1 MASRRM
7 SLSVHWDGQ
16 LDMDG
21 NGPRYFGGRKKLIAI
36 RSDTTY
42 ANFERRMYRLV
53 NCNREECC
61 LKYTIRCPTGAN
73 EYIAHDIVDDESLEG
88 LIGLFEH
95 YGCVSLSRI
104 KKDLY
109 PSETQYQSQ
118 GYYTSLL
125 HNNIDVGFPEN
136 PIGDREVD
144 NEQGTESVSTC
155 ATLDFTCATLDVTCR
170 TVDVTCATLDVTC
183 ATLDVTCRTLD
194 VTCATVDVTCATL
207 DVTCRTLDVTCATVD
222 VTCATSMSRD
232 EPRIFHTPNEN
243 YDWGLSTPYTN
254 WNKVLD
260 NIVDEGDDNDGNQDN
275 ELIHNDGHQ
284 ENAPID
290 NDAAVMTSIVV
301 TICFRELLRD
311 VCQRFSLPM
320 PMYGVPVENAEGT
333 IRVYAEVELAR
344 GGTVTE
350 AVRCWSSP
358 SANID
363 EAEKDAARRSVGK
376 LHDEFSFDVRD
387 FNSEAKNAS
396 KICMRGFP

>member
-21 NGPRYFGGRKKLIAI
+21 NGLRYFGGRKKLIAI

-95 YGCVSLSRI
+95 YGCVSLYI
-104 KKDLY
+104 EKNLY
-109 PSETQYQSQ
+109 PLETQYQSQ

-125 HNNIDVGFPEN
+125 HNDIDVGFPEN

-144 NEQGTESVSTC
+144 NEPGTESVS
-155 ATLDFTCATLDVTCR
+155 
-170 TVDVTCATLDVTC
+170 TC

-194 VTCATVDVTCATL
+194 VTCATVDVMCATL
-207 DVTCRTLDVTCATVD
+207 DITCRTLDVTCATVD
-222 VTCATSMSRD
+222 VMCATLD
-232 EPRIFHTPNEN
+232 IT
-243 YDWGLSTPYTN
+243 LSTPYTN
-254 WNKVLD
+254 WNEVLD
-260 NIVDEGDDNDGNQDN
+260 NIVDEGDDNDGNQDD

-284 ENAPID
+284 EDAPID
-290 NDAAVMTSIVV
+290 NDGNQDDAPIHEDDDWNDLAVDIEDDHDGGLNCLANAIYSLNDDPHVNNDYV
-301 TICFRELLRD
+301 DNPDEELDFITTTELD
-311 VCQRFSLPM
+311 VD
-320 PMYGVPVENAEGT
+320 VDVAVAVAED
-333 IRVYAEVELAR
+333 VAE
-344 GGTVTE
+344 
-350 AVRCWSSP
+350 
-358 SANID
+358 
-363 EAEKDAARRSVGK
+363 
-376 LHDEFSFDVRD
+376 DV
-387 FNSEAKNAS
+387 
-396 KICMRGFP
+396 